1 MLCCAVSEAKSCWNC
16 WCCSRELSNPFVA
29 SCNCNHT
36 TCMVEGFGQ
45 SMGGFV
51 PHTGTEE
58 LLCFKGRCKHPRT
71 ELTPCGNFCWL
82 QIFCLWNWGRLS
94 SVAACSRSL
103 LMRVVCSGMSSTTW
117 FQLIQTLFDLVCA
130 GQWTLLSELEPS
142 CMISIYIET
151 LFATCGLSAT
161 SFSTSKALWIS

>member
-82 QIFCLWNWGRLS
+82 QIFCSWNWGRLS
-94 SVAACSRSL
+94 SVAACSCGWCVLGCHPRHGSSWSRHYLILCVLASEHCFRSWNL
-103 LMRVVCSGMSSTTW
+103 VVW
-117 FQLIQTLFDLVCA
+117 YVY
-130 GQWTLLSELEPS
+130 
-142 CMISIYIET
+142 IYI
-151 LFATCGLSAT
+151 
-161 SFSTSKALWIS
+161 